1 MAEYIDKQ
9 LVIGLIKERY
19 KRSDAILAD
28 INNLPVVKSSN
39 EMQES
44 NTGWINRKIKEP
56 EKNGQYWCRYIF
68 DGNEDNP
75 FYQALYYYRVTNEK
89 PHFQHEIHKQMPIK
103 VTHWMPINEP
113 KI

>member
-1 MAEYIDKQ
+1 MAEYINKQ

-28 INNLPVVKSSN
+28 INNLPVVKPSN
-39 EMQES
+39 EMKES

-56 EKNGQYWCRYIF
+56 EKNGQYWCRYIL

-75 FYQALYYYRVTNEK
+75 FYQALQYHTTSKY
-89 PHFQHEIHKQMPIK
+89 FQHENHQQMPIR
-103 VTHWMPINEP
+103 VTHWMPIHDP
-113 KI
+113 V